1 MLFHAN
7 LTVDPLTATY
17 SCLLYASPYFCDTVF
32 PDSKSIM
39 NEKEGDLWNE
49 KINKK
54 LTPPIKRQDID
65 IVAAL
70 ASDEM
75 IQLNLQDDSKQL

>member
-1 MLFHAN
+1 
-7 LTVDPLTATY
+7 
-17 SCLLYASPYFCDTVF
+17 
-32 PDSKSIM
+32 M

-49 KINKK
+49 KVNKK

-65 IVAAL
+65 IVAAM

-75 IQLNLQDDSKQL
+75 IQLNL

>member
-1 MLFHAN
+1 
-7 LTVDPLTATY
+7 
-17 SCLLYASPYFCDTVF
+17 
-32 PDSKSIM
+32 M

-49 KINKK
+49 KIDKK

-70 ASDEM
+70 AEQERVD
-75 IQLNLQDDSKQL
+75 LNL